1 MQYYILW
8 GNNIGPVF
16 ILSCRDIGR
25 LARRGGLIVLVWVV
39 VTGLGGF
46 LAWFGLPV
54 LHRRIA
60 TARLAAACARQ
71 RAIVLTYDDGPNPA
85 MTPPLAD
92 LLAQHGIKATF
103 FMIGACAQAQPQ
115 IVSRLAAEGHEIGSH
130 TQHHS
135 NAWKT
140 TPWGAMRD
148 LGAGRR
154 TFAGLGIATATF
166 RPPFGKTTPGT
177 LIAGLGQYFAF
188 WTIDPQDSW
197 NRRPVADILAEIEAK
212 GGGVVLMHDF
222 DRPRRG
228 PDPAAHPAY
237 LLALTE
243 ALITFATT
251 KGYRILRLGDL
262 MNNPDAGAR
271 P

>member
-1 MQYYILW
+1 M
-8 GNNIGPVF
+8 
-16 ILSCRDIGR
+16 
-25 LARRGGLIVLVWVV
+25 LVW
-39 VTGLGGF
+39 GF
-46 LAWFGLPV
+46 LAVLTFLALWFGAGL
-54 LHRRIA
+54 LHRRTA
-60 TARLAAACARQ
+60 TARLARLCRQ
-71 RAIVLTYDDGPNPA
+71 HRAIVLTYDDGPNPA
-85 MTPPLAD
+85 MTPVLAD
-92 LLAQHGIKATF
+92 LLAKTGTKATF
-103 FMIGACAQAQPQ
+103 FMIGDFVQAAPQ
-115 IVSRLAAEGHEIGSH
+115 IAARLAAEGHEIGSH

-140 TPWGAMRD
+140 TPWAAMHD
-148 LGAGRR
+148 LLAGRR
-154 TFAGLGIATATF
+154 TLARLGIATATF
-166 RPPFGKTTPGT
+166 RPPFGKTTLGT
-177 LIAGLGQYFAF
+177 LLAGWGQYFAF
-188 WTIDPQDSW
+188 WTVDPQDSW

-212 GGGVVLMHDF
+212 GGGVVLMHDV

-243 ALITFATT
+243 ALITFAAT